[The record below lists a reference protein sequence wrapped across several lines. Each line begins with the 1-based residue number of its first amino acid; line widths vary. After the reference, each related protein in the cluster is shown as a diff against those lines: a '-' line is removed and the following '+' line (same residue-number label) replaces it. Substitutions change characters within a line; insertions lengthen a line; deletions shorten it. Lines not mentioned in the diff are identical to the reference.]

1 MDRSDLTEILI
12 NIGNYYIAACR
23 TIPSNSIKLNKPGR
37 LAFVI
42 HTNLEL
48 QLYFAV
54 LEGFFLQLL
63 LMTCSEG
70 ALKMRNTQKYYIYYQ
85 IEIRSIVNWIS

>member
-1 MDRSDLTEILI
+1 MHIL
-12 NIGNYYIAACR
+12 NV
-23 TIPSNSIKLNKPGR
+23 KPGR

-42 HTNLEL
+42 HTNLEF

-63 LMTCSEG
+63 LMTCSED
-70 ALKMRNTQKYYIYYQ
+70 ALKY
-85 IEIRSIVNWIS
+85 EILHLLSHLD